1 MMTFTLLQYE
11 KLQYER
17 SESNAKSP
25 LIILVFK
32 ERVMSYMHILV
43 AVAATPESH
52 QLLAKAVSIARPVNA
67 RISLVT
73 LVSDPELYNQFAAP
87 MLEDLREVMQEETL
101 NFIDKLTQQAQYPIE
116 HTFITYGALNEH
128 ILDICRKHAVDLVI
142 YGNHNHSFF
151 SRASCSAK
159 SVVSASQVDVLLV
172 PLAGD

>member
-1 MMTFTLLQYE
+1 MKEARVTL
-11 KLQYER
+11 
-17 SESNAKSP
+17 KSP